1 MNYPN
6 AIVISVALIAGAIA
20 LSSGTQARHPHGGA
34 HIVAHD
40 GGVWHMHE
48 DKVRHC
54 DLDQKDASTA
64 TGLRCGDWQ

>member
-1 MNYPN
+1 MSLLGYQDIERETCLLLMEQWRSE
-6 AIVISVALIAGAIA
+6 ADLY
-20 LSSGTQARHPHGGA
+20 
-34 HIVAHD
+34 IVAHD

-64 TGLRCGDWQ
+64 AGLRCGDWQ